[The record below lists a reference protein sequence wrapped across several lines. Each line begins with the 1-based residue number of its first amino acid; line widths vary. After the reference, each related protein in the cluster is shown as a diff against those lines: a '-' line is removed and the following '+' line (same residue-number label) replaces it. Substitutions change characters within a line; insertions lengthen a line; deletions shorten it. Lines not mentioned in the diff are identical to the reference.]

1 MSMTEN
7 FDGMA
12 ELIAN
17 EDRRSANQIIEDT
30 LRIYGLQS
38 LTTFVNNMVFDE
50 DILDQNI
57 LFGRIRETDQYKQ
70 RFSGNEARRRA
81 GLNTLSEPEYLSQE
95 NRYRQLFRNS
105 GLPSQMFN
113 DKDITDRLISND
125 VSPEEVA
132 GRIQNAYEAVSN
144 ADPVVLQE
152 MRRLY
157 NIDDGGLAAYFLD
170 PERSRP
176 ILETQARA
184 AQIAGAAAQS
194 GMGIGVGTAEELAR
208 RGITGQQAQAGFQA
222 IETGQEIFGLT
233 TEEAQ
238 AGEQA
243 FGQQEQI
250 GAVFGTSAAAQQRL
264 RQRGRRR
271 QASFEQGG
279 RFAGQGAEIT
289 GLQ

>member
-38 LTTFVNNMVFDE
+38 LTTFVNNIVFDE

-57 LFGRIRETDQYKQ
+57 LLSRIRETDQYKE
-70 RFSGNEARRRA
+70 RFSGNKARREA

>member
-7 FDGMA
+7 FDGMVD
-12 ELIAN
+12 LIAD

-30 LRIYGLQS
+30 LRLYGLES

-50 DILDQNI
+50 DIIDQNI
-57 LFGRIRETDQYKQ
+57 LVGRIRETDQYKE

-81 GLNTLSEPEYLSQE
+81 GLNTLSEAEYLSQE
-95 NRYRQLFRNS
+95 NRYRSLFRNS
-105 GLPSQMFN
+105 GLPAQMFT
-113 DKDITDRLISND
+113 DKDLTDQLISND

-132 GRIQNAYEAVSN
+132 GRVQNAYEAVAN
-144 ADPVVLQE
+144 ADPVVLNE

-176 ILETQARA
+176 VLETQARA
-184 AQIAGAAAQS
+184 AQIAGAATQS

-208 RGITGQQAQAGFQA
+208 RGVSQQQAQAGFQA
-222 IETGQEIFGLT
+222 IETGQEIFGVT
-233 TEEAQ
+233 TQEAQ

-250 GAVFGTSAAAQQRL
+250 SAVFGTSAAAQQRL
-264 RQRGRRR
+264 RQRTRRR
-271 QASFEQGG
+271 QAQFEQGG
-279 RFAGQGAEIT
+279 RFAGQGAELT

>member
-1 MSMTEN
+1 MSMTED
-7 FDGMA
+7 FGGMA
-12 ELIAN
+12 DLIAD
-17 EDRRSANQIIEDT
+17 EDRRSASQIIEDT
-30 LRIYGLQS
+30 LRLYGLES
-38 LTTFVNNMVFDE
+38 LSDFVNDMVFDE

-57 LFGRIRETDQYKQ
+57 LVGRIRETEQYRE
-70 RFSGNEARRRA
+70 RFSGNVARRRA
-81 GLNTLSEPEYLSQE
+81 GLNTLSEAEYLSQE
-95 NRYRQLFRNS
+95 NRYRALFRNS
-105 GLPSQMFN
+105 GLPAQMFT
-113 DKDITDRLISND
+113 DKEITDQLISND

-132 GRIQNAYEAVSN
+132 GRVQSAYQAVAD

-176 ILETQARA
+176 VLETQARA

-208 RGITGQQAQAGFQA
+208 QGVTQQQAQSGFQA

-233 TEEAQ
+233 AQEMQ
-238 AGEQA
+238 AGEEA
-243 FGQQEQI
+243 FGQEEQI
-250 GAVFGTSAAAQQRL
+250 SAVFGTSAGAQQRL
-264 RQRGRRR
+264 RQRARRR
-271 QASFEQGG
+271 QAQFEGGG
-279 RFAGQGAEIT
+279 RFAGQGAELT